1 MKPILFVRCD
11 AFETYGVAPSAVE
24 AVGATIRIWDA
35 IDPAE
40 DRPNLA
46 DVSGVVLFGSTS
58 NVEHADERP
67 FIKQV
72 ADLTQE
78 TIERGVPFLGL
89 CFGAQVLAWALGDGL
104 AETRKQGTGNGDQ
117 NPVPT
122 SAHYALRI
130 THYALASIFLLASV
144 LLIGRATGGDYDL
157 ERLPVPALAEWPLA
171 LLLVAVGLWMGF
183 APFTGRGLRGS
194 TRAR

>member
-72 ADLTQE
+72 ADLTRE

-89 CFGAQVLAWALGDGL
+89 CFGAQVLAWAFGADVIKAPVRELGFERIRTLSAVDDDLVLSHYSDG
-104 AETRKQGTGNGDQ
+104 D
-117 NPVPT
+117 P
-122 SAHYALRI
+122 
-130 THYALASIFLLASV
+130 
-144 LLIGRATGGDYDL
+144 
-157 ERLPVPALAEWPLA
+157 
-171 LLLVAVGLWMGF
+171 
-183 APFTGRGLRGS
+183 
-194 TRAR
+194 